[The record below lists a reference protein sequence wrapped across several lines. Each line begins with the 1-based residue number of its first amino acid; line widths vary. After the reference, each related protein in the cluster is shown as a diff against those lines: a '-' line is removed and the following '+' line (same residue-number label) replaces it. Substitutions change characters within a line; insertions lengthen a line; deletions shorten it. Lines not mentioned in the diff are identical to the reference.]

1 MRIGALSKK
10 YGISTSALRYY
21 EKVGL
26 IQSRRNDENG
36 YREFTDDMARRLKF
50 IKNAQS
56 VGFSLENIKDIL
68 HIGAQNDLSCCDSV
82 RTLLHTKLSE
92 VQKQITELKA
102 MKNNLQKIEAVWA
115 AQSNSLD
122 NGLCNLLLA
131 LV

>member
-26 IQSRRNDENG
+26 IQAQRNGDNG
-36 YREFTDDMARRLKF
+36 YREFSDDMARRLKF

-68 HIGAQNDLSCCDSV
+68 HIGAQNDLSCCDSD
-82 RTLLHTKLSE
+82 RALLHTKLSE
-92 VQKQITELKA
+92 VQTQITQLKA

-115 AQSNSLD
+115 AQNNALD